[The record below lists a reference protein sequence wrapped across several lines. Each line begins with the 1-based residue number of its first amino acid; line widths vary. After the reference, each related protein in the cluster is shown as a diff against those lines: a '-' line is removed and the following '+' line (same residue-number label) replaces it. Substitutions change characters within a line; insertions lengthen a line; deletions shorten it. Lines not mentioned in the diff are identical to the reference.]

1 MVTADLTRAMLLG
14 VLSITVALNW
24 LPIGG
29 LVAVVF
35 LIACAGCFFDPA
47 AQAGIPVL
55 AGRNQATLAKAN
67 GWLWAFDILG
77 RSLLGPPIGAVL
89 FASAAVL
96 PFALNWV
103 TFLVSAALL
112 AGLVGLGRAEHADA
126 GHTVKHA
133 VAEGVRYLTGHGVLR
148 LLTIGMATY
157 NLGYNVAFA
166 TLVLFSQDRLDLS
179 SQGFGILLAMLA
191 VGGIVGGWLG
201 PQVHVRLSIASTYA
215 VCLGLQGVC
224 WLAAVTSDNV
234 WITGAV
240 LVVVGLA
247 STVVSVVGGTARQ
260 TLTPDHLLGRISA
273 GTRVV
278 GIGAAAIGSLIGGG
292 LASIGTL
299 GTPLAVAGLF
309 LLVGAAAFAIPAVMH
324 RT

>member
-1 MVTADLTRAMLLG
+1 MSTSVGARQPTTASPWGLRRLLASTGVSMIGQGAVTAAVPLLAASLTRNPFLVSLVAASTYAAWLVVGLPAGALVDRWPRRRVMVTADLTRAMLLG

-133 VAEGVRYLTGHGVLR
+133 VAEGVRYLIGHGVLR

-191 VGGIVGGWLG
+191 VGGIVGGWL
-201 PQVHVRLSIASTYA
+201 
-215 VCLGLQGVC
+215 
-224 WLAAVTSDNV
+224 
-234 WITGAV
+234 
-240 LVVVGLA
+240 
-247 STVVSVVGGTARQ
+247 
-260 TLTPDHLLGRISA
+260 
-273 GTRVV
+273 
-278 GIGAAAIGSLIGGG
+278 
-292 LASIGTL
+292 
-299 GTPLAVAGLF
+299 
-309 LLVGAAAFAIPAVMH
+309 
-324 RT
+324 